1 MMVRTYKKKTDR
13 CDIDEGE
20 MKDAV
25 KAVLS
30 RRMSQRAA
38 CVTFGVKRSTLQHR
52 IHKTLRERNLNVEH
66 LDDSGQDSGS
76 SDDGELPKKSKY
88 ASRQHGLTYKNI
100 RMLAYDFARASNCN
114 HPDSWDNLHM
124 AGTDW
129 MKSFMRR
136 HTTLSLRKPENTS
149 IARIAGFNKE
159 SVEEFYS
166 NLEQVLRKYKFSP
179 RRIFNLDETGV
190 TTVLPSPKVVAEK
203 EGAPYGTLGLASK
216 SGWMTA
222 SLFVEVLHHIKKNIN
237 CSTEDPILLIIDNHE
252 THASL
257 AAINFCRDNGITMVS
272 FPPHTSHRLQPL
284 DVSVF
289 GPFKTYCNVSFN
301 DWMINPENNNRKIS
315 ILNIAK
321 LISTPFYKAFT
332 PENIVKGFKITGI
345 HPFNKLAFSEA
356 EFVAVE
362 KDEDGPTQQDV
373 SESMPSTSQAP
384 SASALL
390 NRNSLTPE
398 SIRKSRIYTSTPEKA
413 RIEELVR
420 AREEKLKKNPKV
432 LMNLNK
438 SQIVKSSKN
447 SVKRKIVESSSSA
460 ESSDEIDY
468 GDSDLD
474 VSEEITQELCDS
486 DMLNVNDFILV
497 RFKTKSSIVHY
508 VGRIE
513 KMFETDDVA
522 TVDRQD
528 VVLKLPRPSVTGGT
542 ERAASHITF
551 QVDFSAYNVK

>member
-1 MMVRTYKKKTDR
+1 
-13 CDIDEGE
+13 
-20 MKDAV
+20 
-25 KAVLS
+25 
-30 RRMSQRAA
+30 
-38 CVTFGVKRSTLQHR
+38 
-52 IHKTLRERNLNVEH
+52 
-66 LDDSGQDSGS
+66 
-76 SDDGELPKKSKY
+76 
-88 ASRQHGLTYKNI
+88 
-100 RMLAYDFARASNCN
+100 MLAYDFAKASNCN

-136 HTTLSLRKPENTS
+136 HPTLSLRKPENTS

-159 SVEEFYS
+159 SVEKFYS

-203 EGAPYGTLGLASK
+203 CKRQVGQITSAERGSLVIVVCIVNAIGNFISPCLIFPRQTYLPHFIEGAPHGTLGLASK

-222 SLFVEVLHHIKKNIN
+222 SLFDEVLHHIKKSIN

-345 HPFNKLAFSEA
+345 HPFNKLAFSET

-362 KDEDGPTQQDV
+362 KEEDGPTQQDV
-373 SESMPSTSQAP
+373 SEPMPSTSLAP

-398 SIRKSRIYTSTPEKA
+398 SIRPLEKS
-413 RIEELVR
+413 
-420 AREEKLKKNPKV
+420 
-432 LMNLNK
+432 
-438 SQIVKSSKN
+438 
-447 SVKRKIVESSSSA
+447 
-460 ESSDEIDY
+460 
-468 GDSDLD
+468 
-474 VSEEITQELCDS
+474 
-486 DMLNVNDFILV
+486 
-497 RFKTKSSIVHY
+497 
-508 VGRIE
+508 
-513 KMFETDDVA
+513 
-522 TVDRQD
+522 
-528 VVLKLPRPSVTGGT
+528 
-542 ERAASHITF
+542 
-551 QVDFSAYNVK
+551 